1 MLNTSKRLLPYEPG
15 YTGHW
20 EAEKRRKKTK
30 AWLRQREREIAARV
44 SHERE
49 TVAPS
54 IVPDRPEL
62 DAVTAASAGDTA
74 ARPRSNARPSFSLT

>member
-1 MLNTSKRLLPYEPG
+1 VLNTSKRLLPYEPG

-20 EAEKRRKKTK
+20 EGEKRRKQTK
-30 AWLRQREREIAARV
+30 AWLRQREREVAGRV

-54 IVPDRPEL
+54 IVPDHAEA
-62 DAVTAASAGDTA
+62 DAVTG
-74 ARPRSNARPSFSLT
+74 ARRK

>member
-1 MLNTSKRLLPYEPG
+1 MLNISKRLLPYEPG

-20 EAEKRRKKTK
+20 EAEKLRKETK

-49 TVAPS
+49 TPS
-54 IVPDRPEL
+54 IVPDHPEP
-62 DAVTAASAGDTA
+62 DAVTG
-74 ARPRSNARPSFSLT
+74 ARRK

>member
-1 MLNTSKRLLPYEPG
+1 MPVLNTSKRLHPYEPG

-20 EAEKRRKKTK
+20 EAEKLRKETK

-49 TVAPS
+49 T
-54 IVPDRPEL
+54 
-62 DAVTAASAGDTA
+62 AA
-74 ARPRSNARPSFSLT
+74 PRSSPTIPNPML